1 MSQQKLA
8 LGLYDDSIKAASM
21 MEGLSVLHE
30 ARLDQA
36 LHRVRASGARRVVD
50 LGCGA
55 GLLLHRLAN
64 EEQLEQVVG
73 LESCPH
79 TLAQAR
85 QLVAGH
91 SRPPFPQLQLIN
103 GSYTESQPSLDDFD
117 AAAMVETIEHINPG
131 KLSAMERVVFEEMR
145 PRVVYVTTPNSEY
158 NCLYGLR
165 PGEFRESDHKFEWDR
180 ARFGQWAQGVAQ
192 RNSYRVALEGIGEED
207 PDFGPPTQAACFSR
221 ID

>member
-1 MSQQKLA
+1 M
-8 LGLYDDSIKAASM
+8 YDDSIKAASM

-36 LHRVRASGARRVVD
+36 LHRLRASGARRVVD

-73 LESCPH
+73 LEPCPH
-79 TLAQAR
+79 TLARAR
-85 QLVAGH
+85 QLVASD
-91 SRPPFPQLQLIN
+91 SRLSFPQLRLIN
-103 GSYTESQPSLDDFD
+103 GSCTESQPSLHDFD

-131 KLSAMERVVFEEMR
+131 KLSAMERVVFKEMR
-145 PRVVYVTTPNSEY
+145 PRVVYVTTPNREY
-158 NCLYGLR
+158 NGLYGLR
-165 PGEFRESDHKFEWDR
+165 HGEFRESDHKFEWDR

-192 RNSYRVALEGIGEED
+192 RNSYRVTLEGIGEED
-207 PDFGPPTQAACFSR
+207 PDLGPPTQAAYFSR